1 MDLGMKRFAVA
12 GLMIAALAGC
22 STQSYIETSAGLTD
36 NSIDKSAAARSR
48 LTLALKYIEIENYQ
62 DAKINLDKASRYA
75 PDNADIYLAY
85 AYYYQKVKEHQQA
98 EKAYLYA
105 LDLAPDDGNIHNNFG
120 VFLCGIARFDEA
132 DTEFLAAIASPSYNQ
147 IANSYE
153 NAGRCAHE
161 QGNNTLALKYLQSSL
176 AYAPQNLDVRF
187 SIAELHYKLADYTVA
202 KQQLTKYESI
212 SKATARSLWLGFK
225 IADKQQ
231 KSAVAEVY
239 SRQLLAQFPLAFQT
253 QKYIT
258 NDY

>member
-1 MDLGMKRFAVA
+1 MKRFAVV

-22 STQSYIETSAGLTD
+22 SSQSYIETSSGLSD
-36 NSIDKSAAARSR
+36 NSVDKNAAARSR

-62 DAKINLDKASRYA
+62 EAKINLDKAVHYS

-85 AYYYQKVKEHQQA
+85 AYYYQKVKERQQA

-105 LDLAPDDGNIHNNFG
+105 LDLAPGDGNIHNNFG

-132 DTEFLAAIASPSYNQ
+132 EVEFLAAIAVPSYNQ

-153 NAGRCAHE
+153 NAGRCALE
-161 QGNNTLALKYLQSSL
+161 SGDSEKALSYLESSL
-176 AYAPQNLDVRF
+176 AYAPQNLDVRL
-187 SIAELHYKLADYTVA
+187 SIAELNYMLADFAVA
-202 KQQLTKYESI
+202 KQQLTKYESV

-225 IADKQQ
+225 IAEKQNS
-231 KSAVAEVY
+231 SAVAEVY

>member
-1 MDLGMKRFAVA
+1 MKRFAVV

-22 STQSYIETSAGLTD
+22 SSQSYIETSSGLSD
-36 NSIDKSAAARSR
+36 NFVDKNAAARSR

-62 DAKINLDKASRYA
+62 EAKINLDKAVHYS

-85 AYYYQKVKEHQQA
+85 AYYYQKVKERQQA

-105 LDLAPDDGNIHNNFG
+105 LDLAPGDGNIHNNFG

-132 DTEFLAAIASPSYNQ
+132 EVEFLAAIAVPSYNQ

-153 NAGRCAHE
+153 NAGRCALE
-161 QGNNTLALKYLQSSL
+161 SGDSEKALSYLESSL
-176 AYAPQNLDVRF
+176 AYAPQNLDVRL
-187 SIAELHYKLADYTVA
+187 SIAELNYMLADFAVA
-202 KQQLTKYESI
+202 KQQLTKYESV

-225 IADKQQ
+225 IAEKQNS
-231 KSAVAEVY
+231 SAVAEVY

>member
-1 MDLGMKRFAVA
+1 MKRFAVV

-22 STQSYIETSAGLTD
+22 STQSYIETSAGLAD
-36 NSIDKSAAARSR
+36 NSVDKTAAARSR

-62 DAKINLDKASRYA
+62 EAKINLDKAVRYA
-75 PDNADIYLAY
+75 PNDADIYLAY

-98 EKAYLYA
+98 ETAYLRA

-120 VFLCGIARFDEA
+120 VFLCGTSRFAEA
-132 DTEFLAAIASPSYNQ
+132 ETEFLAAIASPSYNQ

-161 QGNNTLALKYLQSSL
+161 QGNNTLAVKYLQSSL

-187 SIAELHYKLADYTVA
+187 SIAELHYKLADYAVA
-202 KQQLTKYESI
+202 KQQLTKYESA
-212 SKATARSLWLGFK
+212 SKATARSLWLGFQ

-231 KSAVAEVY
+231 ESAVAEVY

>member
-1 MDLGMKRFAVA
+1 MDLGMKRFAVI
-12 GLMIAALAGC
+12 GLIITALAGC

-36 NSIDKSAAARSR
+36 NSVDKIAAARSR

-62 DAKINLDKASRYA
+62 NAKINLDKANRYA
-75 PDNADIYLAY
+75 PDDANIYLAY

-105 LDLAPDDGNIHNNFG
+105 LDLAPGNGNIHNNFG
-120 VFLCGIARFDEA
+120 VFLCGLARFDEA
-132 DTEFLAAIASPSYNQ
+132 ETEFLIAIASPGYNQ
-147 IANSYE
+147 IANSYD

-176 AYAPQNLDVRF
+176 AYEPQNLNVRF

-212 SKATARSLWLGFK
+212 SKATARSLWLGFN
-225 IADKQQ
+225 IAEKLNN
-231 KSAVAEVY
+231 SAVAEVY